1 LYHNQKQTI
10 MKDQLQKLQDYA
22 NSSNNLWLA
31 NEMEILCVEIEEAIL
46 EAEIKI
52 LYKALKE
59 KRRYESK

>member
-1 LYHNQKQTI
+1 

>member
-1 LYHNQKQTI
+1 

-31 NEMEILCVEIEEAIL
+31 NQMEILCIEIDIAIL

-52 LYKALKE
+52 MDKATIRNTNL
-59 KRRYESK
+59 